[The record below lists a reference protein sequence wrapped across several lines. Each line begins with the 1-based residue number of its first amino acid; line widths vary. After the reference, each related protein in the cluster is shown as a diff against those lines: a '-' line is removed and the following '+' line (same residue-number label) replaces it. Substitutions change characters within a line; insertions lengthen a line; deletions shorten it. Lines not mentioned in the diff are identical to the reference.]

1 MRYFLI
7 CDNTDTQTG
16 LRLAGIEG
24 VVSHDKGYTEEL
36 IRAAL
41 LEEDLGVLLI
51 TEKLA
56 SLCPNLISD
65 IKLNYLRP
73 LLVVIPDRH
82 GTTRPPDSITR
93 HIREAIGVKL

>member
-1 MRYFLI
+1 MRYFVI

-16 LRLAGIEG
+16 LRMAGIEG
-24 VVSHDKGYTEEL
+24 VIVHEKSETEEL
-36 IRAAL
+36 IKAAL

-56 SLCPNLISD
+56 SLCPTLVSD
-65 IKLNYLRP
+65 IKLNYLKP

-82 GTTRPPDSITR
+82 GTMRPPDSITR
-93 HIREAIGVKL
+93 YIREAIGVKL

>member
-1 MRYFLI
+1 MRYYLI

-16 LRLAGIEG
+16 LRMAGIDG
-24 VVSHDKGYTEEL
+24 VVVHEKSDTERCIADAVADESV
-36 IRAAL
+36 A
-41 LEEDLGVLLI
+41 VLLV

-56 SLCPNLISD
+56 SLCPALIND
-65 IKLNYLRP
+65 IKLNYTRP